1 MMRHLKTNCQN
12 VVYHVTCIS
21 DSEQCPPNRIL
32 MSQLSEKGTGARF
45 EVFTA
50 VSTQDGVFGLC
61 YSVVLWFHHVDGG
74 SKVLGNVGVLRSV
87 AIRKTSTCGGTRGM
101 SILGFYFLLG
111 SSHEQNGRLHMIG
124 CKSLKVKDQMWRPVI
139 ALPLRIWEVP
149 SLSLGLVVGSSD
161 WDIAWCSSVP
171 PH

>member
-1 MMRHLKTNCQN
+1 MYLWQWAVPTQPNFD
-12 VVYHVTCIS
+12 VTTVRKRDRCEIWGFHGG
-21 DSEQCPPNRIL
+21 EYPRRGLWFVLQC
-32 MSQLSEKGTGARF
+32 
-45 EVFTA
+45 
-50 VSTQDGVFGLC
+50 
-61 YSVVLWFHHVDGG
+61 SVVISSCRRG